1 MNMGTET
8 ERKFLVD
15 HEKWR
20 KLKKPKGVHYRQ
32 GYLSDDKRLT
42 FRIRIAGNQ
51 GFITIKGGSTGISR
65 SEFEYKIPAKDAA
78 ELLSGFAVSELE
90 KTRYRITYS
99 GKLWE
104 IDEFANENE
113 GLIMAEI
120 ELKHEDEAF
129 EKPGW
134 ITEEVSYDK
143 RYYNSYLAKHPFKSW

>member
-1 MNMGTET
+1 MGTET

-20 KLKKPKGVHYRQ
+20 KLKKPAGVHYRQ
-32 GYLSDDKRLT
+32 GYLADGKKLT
-42 FRIRIAGNQ
+42 LRIRIAGTQ
-51 GFITIKGGSTGISR
+51 GFITIKGESTGISR
-65 SEFEYKIPAKDAA
+65 SEFEYKIPVKDATA
-78 ELLSGFAVSELE
+78 LLAGFALSELE
-90 KTRYRITYS
+90 KTRYRITYG

-104 IDEFANENE
+104 IDEFVNENE

-120 ELKHEDEAF
+120 ELEREDEAF

-134 ITEEVSYDK
+134 IGDEVSDDM

>member
-1 MNMGTET
+1 MGTET

-20 KLKKPKGVHYRQ
+20 KLKKPAGVHYRQ
-32 GYLSDDKRLT
+32 GYLADGKKLT
-42 FRIRIAGNQ
+42 LRIRIAGTQ
-51 GFITIKGGSTGISR
+51 GFITIKGESTGISR
-65 SEFEYKIPAKDAA
+65 SEFEYKIPVKDAI
-78 ELLSGFAVSELE
+78 ELLARFALSELE
-90 KTRYRITYS
+90 KTRYRITYG

-104 IDEFANENE
+104 IDEFVNENE

-120 ELKHEDEAF
+120 ELEREDEAF

-134 ITEEVSYDK
+134 IGDEVSDDM